1 MDEGRAWEPTLA
13 GGARHTKISTQQ
25 AEARSKRKQ
34 AQAIASK
41 QQQASKSKQQ
51 KSSSGNKQA
60 TTSKHKQTQES
71 ACQARTSKRKASN
84 SQQAQASKTQQATT
98 SKRRHAQ
105 ASESERMQAKERE
118 QRQAS
123 TTSKQRHERG
133 NKAEA
138 SKKSLRPL
146 GTMGPEEPLFTWI
159 LTALP
164 LVFWL
169 KKKYKLRGVVLHF
182 AVALRLVDQVAIVV
196 LLVVGLLGL
205 QVGAHQVVFAVV
217 VVLLL
222 ILLWVVRC
230 RQKCL
235 AAHPVVDNC
244 L

>member
-1 MDEGRAWEPTLA
+1 MQE
-13 GGARHTKISTQQ
+13 K
-25 AEARSKRKQ
+25 
-34 AQAIASK
+34 ASK
-41 QQQASKSKQQ
+41 
-51 KSSSGNKQA
+51 
-60 TTSKHKQTQES
+60 
-71 ACQARTSKRKASN
+71 
-84 SQQAQASKTQQATT
+84 
-98 SKRRHAQ
+98 
-105 ASESERMQAKERE
+105 

-123 TTSKQRHERG
+123 TARQRHERG

-138 SKKSLRPL
+138 SKNSLRPL
-146 GTMGPEEPLFTWI
+146 GTIGPEEPLFTWI